1 MIVMLNRRPVTTEE
15 SAAGWSAAW
24 EATPRIVARIL
35 SHDGDDPTTDPALTQ
50 LMAAIGVT
58 YVLGA

>member
-1 MIVMLNRRPVTTEE
+1 MIVTLNRRPVTASEA
-15 SAAGWSAAW
+15 AAGWSAAW

-35 SHDGDDPTTDPALTQ
+35 SREGDDPTTDPALTQ
-50 LMAAIGVT
+50 LMAALNVT

>member
-1 MIVMLNRRPVTTEE
+1 MTVTLNRRPVTATEA
-15 SAAGWSAAW
+15 AAGWSAAW

-35 SHDGDDPTTDPALTQ
+35 SRDGDDPTTDPALTR
-50 LMAAIGVT
+50 LMSALGVT